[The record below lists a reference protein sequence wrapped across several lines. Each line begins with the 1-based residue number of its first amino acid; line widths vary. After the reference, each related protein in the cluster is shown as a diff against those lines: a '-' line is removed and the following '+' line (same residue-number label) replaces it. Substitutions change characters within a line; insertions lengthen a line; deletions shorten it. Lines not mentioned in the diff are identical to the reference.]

1 MLALPITGMLAWG
14 GQIKASAEVHEVL
27 KSLLMLLVLVHVG
40 AVLVHQFVW
49 KTNIMQR
56 MKRTG

>member
-1 MLALPITGMLAWG
+1 M
-14 GQIKASAEVHEVL
+14 HEVL

-56 MKRTG
+56 MKRAG